1 MAFWDW
7 RRKRTPA
14 AAESGSVVAPDV
26 NRRRAERYPCKYQQA
41 SFHLVALREMP
52 ELPTRIRDVSRGG
65 IGLICAAPIP
75 PGSFIIIQMDHS
87 GREPTRLQARVVRN
101 APLESRTW
109 LVGCV
114 FVKDLGSDEFTLL
127 RR

>member
-1 MAFWDW
+1 VAFWDW
-7 RRKRTPA
+7 RRKRTPST
-14 AAESGSVVAPDV
+14 ESGSVEAPEI
-26 NRRRAERYPCKYQQA
+26 NRRRAERFPCRLNA

-52 ELPTRIRDVSRGG
+52 AMPARIRDVSQSG
-65 IGLICAAPIP
+65 IGLVCATPVP
-75 PGSFIIIQMDHS
+75 PGSFIVIQMDHS

-101 APLESRTW
+101 APLESRNW

-114 FVKDLGSDEFTLL
+114 FVKDLNGDELSLL

>member
-7 RRKRTPA
+7 RRKRAP
-14 AAESGSVVAPDV
+14 AAESGSAAVPDL
-26 NRRRAERYPCKYQQA
+26 NRRREERHPCRYQQA

-52 ELPTRIRDVSRGG
+52 ELPTRIRDVSRVG

-75 PGSFIIIQMDHS
+75 PGSFIVIHLDHS

-101 APLESRTW
+101 APLESRNW